1 MRQLSALG
9 GSWDACSQVISKSIP
24 LTPASHDVNL
34 LFADDRNLMRM
45 YVILVLS
52 ALLLLGLA
60 FLGAYLVRARQIT
73 RRARKRQAVAA
84 RLNAVVAQA
93 EQEQKERRAAAQAS
107 AALTTVLPAIKQG
120 DQAPRRVA

>member
-1 MRQLSALG
+1 V
-9 GSWDACSQVISKSIP
+9 D
-24 LTPASHDVNL
+24 L

-93 EQEQKERRAAAQAS
+93 EQEHKERKAAAQAS